1 MAAAMAMP
9 GQEDAVV
16 KCEADPGG
24 TPGAAVD
31 TAAAEAAADGD
42 AAVVLGAGSG
52 AGGGGGG
59 ASGAAHGGPAGGS
72 VLGGGGGGGVD
83 STPSG
88 VHHSILGCSHFCHP
102 CSPPTPTPHF
112 YIDCH
117 VSQVL
122 FLKDINLPRPDK
134 YDTCALIA
142 FLQQLV
148 TFKGFYDEHLEFLGI
163 ERVHIVCTMNPATTV
178 GRHPL
183 STR

>member
-1 MAAAMAMP
+1 ML
-9 GQEDAVV
+9 
-16 KCEADPGG
+16 G
-24 TPGAAVD
+24 TSA
-31 TAAAEAAADGD
+31 
-42 AAVVLGAGSG
+42 
-52 AGGGGGG
+52 
-59 ASGAAHGGPAGGS
+59 
-72 VLGGGGGGGVD
+72 
-83 STPSG
+83 
-88 VHHSILGCSHFCHP
+88 
-102 CSPPTPTPHF
+102 PPPHAPLYAF
-112 YIDCH
+112 
-117 VSQVL
+117 VSDQVL